1 MLLQIIGEFS
11 SKNRSVGL
19 VILDFLLLLRYSW
32 TVASQEICVIIPTY
46 MAGDLLL
53 AAVTSVRDAALGS
66 EIDVKIIVID
76 NSPNKNDE
84 FIASEVEIYSSL
96 PSNPGFGAASNQGL
110 FLGNISFASSWYLIL
125 NPDAVIDVEFFTNL
139 ANSPYFELEGYPNPI
154 IPLICFDEP
163 VLRLIDPK
171 ANQLGI
177 QGFQIL
183 DPLDSFCV
191 FDKRGEPLYFT
202 NSSIKTVPAGGHLCL
217 KEADSV
223 PKELVLRS
231 TSSGISPSESDFQIL
246 QLFRENFAEDLI
258 VQNAGSEIYSHFSA
272 GDLMTGWLASGVS
285 KYSGGPRRAWCGA
298 GVLIP
303 RTYLEKNGGFNERF
317 FLYFEDTEFSY
328 RGILAENLPVL
339 CPNLIVKHKHSA
351 LTGKNS
357 LSRSKSIWRSRAVF
371 VSLTSG
377 KSYALTFIA
386 AMTARAIFSLLR
398 RRTTLKHFL
407 KFLFPE
413 IIESVI
419 GFLKSVLPQ
428 PDRRS

>member
-1 MLLQIIGEFS
+1 
-11 SKNRSVGL
+11 
-19 VILDFLLLLRYSW
+19 
-32 TVASQEICVIIPTY
+32 

-53 AAVTSVRDAALGS
+53 DAVTSVRDAALWS

-76 NSPNKNDE
+76 NSPDKSDE
-84 FIASEVEIYSSL
+84 FIASVVEIYYSL

-110 FLGNISFASSWYLIL
+110 FLGNKSFASSWYLIL
-125 NPDAVIDVEFFTNL
+125 NPDAVIEAEFFTNL
-139 ANSPYFELEGYPNPI
+139 ANSPHFDLKGSPNPI

-171 ANQLGI
+171 AIQLGM

-191 FDKRGEPLYFT
+191 FDKKGEPNYFT
-202 NSSIKTVPAGGHLCL
+202 NSSIKIVPAGGHLCL
-217 KEADSV
+217 KEAGKI

-231 TSSGISPSESDFQIL
+231 TSLGLTSSESDFQIL
-246 QLFRENFAEDLI
+246 KLSRENFTEDLV

-272 GDLMTGWLASGVS
+272 GDLKTGWLASGVS
-285 KYSGGPRRAWCGA
+285 RYSGGPRRAWCGA

-303 RTYLEKNGGFNERF
+303 RMYLEKNGGFNERF

-339 CPNLIVKHKHSA
+339 CPNLIVKHRHSA

-357 LSRSKSIWRSRAVF
+357 LSRSKSIWRSRAAF

-377 KSYALTFIA
+377 KAYALTFIA
-386 AMTARAIFSLLR
+386 GISARSIILLLR
-398 RRTTLKHFL
+398 RRTTLRYFF
-407 KFLFPE
+407 KFLLPE
-413 IIESVI
+413 IIQSVI
-419 GFLKSVLPQ
+419 GFLNSVLPQ
-428 PDRRS
+428 QDGRV